1 MFSAYLNGASL
12 QETSLAMASTPT
24 VIRQEEDIWV
34 LRIEQ
39 PNGRVQEYRCL
50 SELQAKQLA
59 AMLLTPREQ
68 PSP

>member
-1 MFSAYLNGASL
+1 VWALD
-12 QETSLAMASTPT
+12 AMASVQP

-39 PNGRVQEYRCL
+39 PNGSVQEYRCL
-50 SELQAKQLA
+50 SELQAKQLL

>member
-1 MFSAYLNGASL
+1 
-12 QETSLAMASTPT
+12 MASATP
-24 VIRQEEDIWV
+24 VIRQEEDVWV
-34 LRIEQ
+34 LSVEQ
-39 PNGRVQEYRCL
+39 PNGQVQEYRCL

>member
-1 MFSAYLNGASL
+1 
-12 QETSLAMASTPT
+12 MASTPA
-24 VIRQEEDIWV
+24 VIEQEEDVWV
-34 LRIEQ
+34 LRVAQ
-39 PNGRVQEYRCL
+39 PNGQVQEYRCL

>member
-1 MFSAYLNGASL
+1 
-12 QETSLAMASTPT
+12 MASTPA
-24 VIRQEEDIWV
+24 VIQQEEDVWV
-34 LRIEQ
+34 LRVAQ
-39 PNGRVQEYRCL
+39 PNGQVQEYRCL

>member
-1 MFSAYLNGASL
+1 MTAA
-12 QETSLAMASTPT
+12 TP
-24 VIRQEEDIWV
+24 VIRQEEDVWV
-34 LRIEQ
+34 LRVEQ
-39 PNGRVQEYRCL
+39 PNGQVQEYRCL

>member
-1 MFSAYLNGASL
+1 MLTKLGVPAEDASH
-12 QETSLAMASTPT
+12 TMASTPA
-24 VIRQEEDIWV
+24 VIRQQEDVWV